1 MRINQLTFSNLEPQL
16 LPIPLKKLILL
27 VALLTTQ
34 VFLVYSQTATVTG
47 TVKDADTGET
57 LPFCNV
63 FVNNTT
69 ISTTSDLDGVFTL
82 TDLAPGSLEVGFSFL
97 GYKAT
102 TKQVTLNPG
111 GKLTLNVSLEPLETE
126 LSDVEIK
133 AKRDKAWERDL
144 RKFENLFLGNDAIAA
159 KTEIS
164 NPWVVDFPESE
175 ERNTFLA
182 SSQLPIEILNQYLG
196 YKITFNLQEFYDNP
210 VNYRIAGAA
219 RFEELEAES
228 DLQEQEWDR
237 NRMDVYS
244 KSPQNMFRA
253 MISGTHE
260 KEGFYLYGERPSA
273 ADSRNMR
280 SDIFADELGKSV
292 IPYKP
297 DQLVTAADRPGEY
310 WIHLKGRIEIHYEKG
325 YTTVNT
331 YKDAPYP
338 ISWIEVKGD
347 RVRVRENGMILN
359 PQDVVFSGD
368 MDRRRVASMLPLDY
382 DAERAIQL
390 QNLDK
395 TAANYQERVYLHTD
409 RPYYQAGE
417 EVFIQAFINYGNP
430 YLKKQLSQVLHVE
443 LVSADRDFVFR
454 KKYKIFNGTA
464 GGSFYIPD
472 SLTDN
477 QYYLRAYTN
486 WNRNYGPD
494 HLFLKPLPIL
504 RPNQMLESGSKLA
517 LKSKNVLLEANPEKA
532 GPREKIQLKI
542 KTVDEAGR
550 ALSARLAVSVIDQAQ
565 VESFPEIK
573 PAEEALALEKIP
585 DNIGL
590 ERFSYPI
597 ETNLEQSGLILD
609 QKGKGTSGAVTV
621 FVNNFEGIVEL
632 EADRSGQFKLEG
644 MEFYGPL
651 RLAIQA
657 TDSRGR
663 PVSEIKLDENL
674 AAPLAAFPSVNWPEL
689 TIDPTYQSISQEELK
704 TEDLELV
711 EVEDKS
717 LEASRAIYGRAD
729 FVVTSDKLMATGSSV
744 DLVNSLAGNV
754 PGMRVTVAGASGQQQ
769 IRLRGGATSV
779 SGSMEPLVMVDGA
792 ILVTAPGATAADNLR
807 NINPNDI
814 DRVEIVSRTVSMLGD
829 QGRNGVIAVY
839 LKEGLSNQAN
849 PVLTSSVSNFVIE
862 GYEPPRSFYQVAYEG
877 GEEVDEDLR
886 RTLYWNGNLVT
897 DESGEVVLS
906 FFTNDSGGPMTVE
919 IRGLS
924 LDGKPIS
931 GTFTINSTQK

>member
-1 MRINQLTFSNLEPQL
+1 M
-16 LPIPLKKLILL
+16 KKLILL

-34 VFLVYSQTATVTG
+34 VFLVYSQTAKVTG

-82 TDLAPGSLEVGFSFL
+82 SDLAPGPLEVGFSFL
-97 GYKAT
+97 GYVAT

-111 GKLTLNVSLEPLETE
+111 GTLTLNVSLEPLETE

-182 SSQLPIEILNQYLG
+182 SSQLPIEIFNQYLG
-196 YKITFNLQEFYDNP
+196 YKITFDMKEFFDNP
-210 VNYRIAGAA
+210 SNYRIVGAA
-219 RFEELEAES
+219 RFEELEAET
-228 DLQEQEWDR
+228 DQQEEEWDR

-273 ADSRNMR
+273 ADSRNIR

-359 PQDVVFSGD
+359 SQDVVFSGD

-390 QNLDK
+390 LNLDE

-417 EVFIQAFINYGNP
+417 EAFFQAFINYGNP
-430 YLKKQLSQVLHVE
+430 YLKKELSQVLHLE

-454 KKYKIFNGTA
+454 KKYKIFDGSA
-464 GGSFYIPD
+464 GGSFFIPD
-472 SLTDN
+472 SLDGN
-477 QYYLRAYTN
+477 QYFLRAYTN

-504 RPNQMLESGSKLA
+504 NQNQA
-517 LKSKNVLLEANPEKA
+517 LEARIAPVEKSENVTLGVSPEKA
-532 GPREKIQLKI
+532 GPREKVQLKI
-542 KTVDEAGR
+542 KTLDDTGR
-550 ALSARLAVSVIDQAQ
+550 ALSARVSVSVVDQSQ
-565 VESFPEIK
+565 VGSFREAK
-573 PAEEALALEKIP
+573 TASEALALEKIP

-590 ERFSYPI
+590 DRFSYPV
-597 ETNLEQSGLILD
+597 ETNLEQAGLILD
-609 QKGKGTSGAVTV
+609 QKGKGTSGVVTV

-632 EADRSGQFKLEG
+632 DADRSGQFKLEG

-657 TDSRGR
+657 TDSKGR
-663 PVSEIKLDENL
+663 TVSEVKLEEDL
-674 AAPLAAFPSVNWPEL
+674 AAPLAAFPTVDWPKFK
-689 TIDPTYQSISQEELK
+689 IDPSYQPISQEELK

-717 LEASRAIYGRAD
+717 LESPKAIYGRAD

-839 LKEGLSNQAN
+839 LKEGVNTQSV
-849 PVLTSSVSNFVIE
+849 PTLTSSVSNFVIQ
-862 GYEPPRSFYQVAYEG
+862 GFEPPRNFYQMAYDG
-877 GEEVDEDLR
+877 NEEVEQDLR
-886 RTLYWNGNLVT
+886 KTLYWNGNLVT
-897 DESGEVVLS
+897 DESGEAVLS

-931 GTFTINSTQK
+931 GTFTINSPQK